1 MRCIFM
7 SKLNEKNSKTKKIV
21 HLMITDKCD
30 RNCPYCC
37 NNQYSLDDIEE
48 VTDEELRDAEMIFLT
63 GGEPFQYHSPTIVA
77 SFIKSRFGFKKKVMA
92 YTNAFELGVW
102 LAQHYSLYHQLSAL
116 DGLTI
121 SIKNRYDKVMFED
134 FICRHPDV
142 LSLESVWIYVFP
154 GFEDLRVTN
163 DKFIVKS
170 REWQKDF
177 KPAPDS
183 IFRKMTSKPISL
195 LRRDRKD

>member
-1 MRCIFM
+1 M
-7 SKLNEKNSKTKKIV
+7 SKLNEKNSRTKKII

-63 GGEPFQYHSPTIVA
+63 GGEPFQYHNPVVVA

-102 LAQHYSLYHQLSAL
+102 LAQHYSLCHQLFAL

>member
-7 SKLNEKNSKTKKIV
+7 SKLNEKNSRTKKII

-30 RNCPYCC
+30 RKCPYCC

-63 GGEPFQYHSPTIVA
+63 GGEPFQYHNPVEVA
-77 SFIKSRFGFKKKVMA
+77 SFIKCHFGSEKKIMV
-92 YTNAFELGVW
+92 YTNALELGVW
-102 LAQHYSLYHQLSAL
+102 LAQAYHQIHSIN
-116 DGLTI
+116 GLTI

-134 FICRHPDV
+134 YICHHPDV
-142 LSLESVWIYVFP
+142 LSLESVWVYVFP
-154 GFEDLRVTN
+154 GFEDLKVTN
-163 DKFIVKS
+163 DKFIIKP

-183 IFRKMTSKPISL
+183 IFRKMMNKPISF
-195 LRRDRKD
+195 